1 MHIYRP
7 EAEKGFINMKSTK
20 LMQLGILVMLLGIGL
35 VLGITQALYNLGV
48 PFMILRAM
56 PALGGIIIVVGFII
70 GVIGFMQ
77 KN

>member
-1 MHIYRP
+1 
-7 EAEKGFINMKSTK
+7 MKSTK
-20 LMQLGILVMLLGIGL
+20 VMQLGILIMLLGIGL